1 MLLRLLSSIVR
12 PKKPAPV
19 GMPQGAHGAHA
30 AQGALRV
37 ALEPGQQYVLDVG
50 GGHRDVALPK
60 HYAAWRRLMLDIN
73 PGAEPDVLLDAR
85 KLRSLPAAQFDAVY
99 CSHNLEH
106 YREHEVAQVL
116 AGFAHVLKPGAGF
129 VEIRV
134 PDIQWIA
141 REMVVNG
148 RELDD
153 TLYTSPAGPIRVL
166 DILYGMTSMIER
178 TGVDFYAHKTGFTRR
193 TLRRALDAA
202 GFSQAYF
209 LPPLGRFEIR
219 TVALR
224 AAPGELHRAL
234 FGIGEASEA
243 L

>member
-12 PKKPAPV
+12 PKKPAPADV
-19 GMPQGAHGAHA
+19 SQGAG
-30 AQGALRV
+30 GALRV
-37 ALEPGQQYVLDVG
+37 APEPGQRYVLDVG

-73 PGAEPDVLLDAR
+73 PNADPDVLLDAR
-85 KLRSLPAAQFDAVY
+85 ALGSLPAAQFDAVY

-116 AGFAHVLKPGAGF
+116 AGFAHVLKPAGF

-141 REMVVNG
+141 RELVENG

-153 TLYTSPAGPIRVL
+153 TLYTSPAGPIRAL
-166 DILYGMTSMIER
+166 DVLYGHSGTIER
-178 TGVDFYAHKTGFTRR
+178 TGVDFFAHKTGFTRR
-193 TLRRALDAA
+193 TLRRALEAA
-202 GFSQAYF
+202 GFSHAYF
-209 LPPLGRFEIR
+209 LAPLGRYEIR

-224 AAPGELHRAL
+224 AAPGEPHRAL